1 MSPSRR
7 SGGSEGGSSAG
18 GWGHRA
24 LPSDERA
31 PSAPACAR
39 KLCCFS
45 SYAGSKTD
53 VAADDALQM
62 AVLGT
67 QEQSAVI
74 IERFRFAADH
84 AITDF
89 DFDMLAKSDTAGL
102 PFVAE

>member
-7 SGGSEGGSSAG
+7 SSCSRGGSSAAR
-18 GWGHRA
+18 WGHRA
-24 LPSDERA
+24 LPCEERA

-74 IERFRFAADH
+74 IKRLSLAADH